1 MNIDCSSEY
10 CPIVHVFTHNSSVP
24 GPRGLR
30 CHLELA
36 VTNSLWGFS
45 VYLQEI
51 ALGQC
56 QQQCHPAASISGSD
70 WVF

>member
-1 MNIDCSSEY
+1 MTTLNQE
-10 CPIVHVFTHNSSVP
+10 
-24 GPRGLR
+24 LR

-51 ALGQC
+51 ALGQWILVDND
-56 QQQCHPAASISGSD
+56 HVTSILASD
-70 WVF
+70 WSKLIM